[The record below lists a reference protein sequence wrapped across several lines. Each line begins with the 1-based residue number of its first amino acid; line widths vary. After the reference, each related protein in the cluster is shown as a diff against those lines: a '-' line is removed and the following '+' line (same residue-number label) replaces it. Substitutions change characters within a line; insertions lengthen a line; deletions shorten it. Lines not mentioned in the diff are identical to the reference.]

1 MLGRITLQ
9 ARTQRTLQG
18 MNDNLRTLER
28 LEAQVASGK
37 RFQRPSDDPA
47 RVARSA
53 LLRSQ
58 GRRLEGSLETA
69 EVVRNELALTD
80 SALQG
85 VSNVLIRANE
95 IAVQGGSDILGPE
108 ERAALAQEAQALL
121 DETLGLAN
129 TDLGGRF
136 LFGGTVTDREPFAL
150 DAGGPTYSGNDTARV
165 VGVGPAEIQPAPAGA
180 PPFAS
185 AGGPPGVLDALTTL
199 RDALS
204 ANDPA
209 AVRASLDELEGA
221 RGLTTASLGQ
231 VGAQQSRLDSAV
243 DGLQARADTVEGL
256 LGDTENADLTE
267 SIVDLQL
274 QRTAYERSLEVVSG
288 VLRVSLLDVL

>member
-1 MLGRITLQ
+1 M
-9 ARTQRTLQG
+9 
-18 MNDNLRTLER
+18 
-28 LEAQVASGK
+28 
-37 RFQRPSDDPA
+37 
-47 RVARSA
+47 
-53 LLRSQ
+53 
-58 GRRLEGSLETA
+58 
-69 EVVRNELALTD
+69 
-80 SALQG
+80 
-85 VSNVLIRANE
+85 
-95 IAVQGGSDILGPE
+95 
-108 ERAALAQEAQALL
+108 
-121 DETLGLAN
+121 
-129 TDLGGRF
+129 
-136 LFGGTVTDREPFAL
+136 
-150 DAGGPTYSGNDTARV
+150 
-165 VGVGPAEIQPAPAGA
+165 
-180 PPFAS
+180 
-185 AGGPPGVLDALTTL
+185 